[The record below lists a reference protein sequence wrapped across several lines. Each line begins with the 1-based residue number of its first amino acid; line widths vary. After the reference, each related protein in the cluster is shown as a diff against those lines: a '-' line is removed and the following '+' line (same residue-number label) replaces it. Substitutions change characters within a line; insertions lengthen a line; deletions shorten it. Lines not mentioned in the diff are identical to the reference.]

1 MNKPVKT
8 KVPKS
13 GVKAKRISVIY
24 FDDIPYS
31 NRLERPFEDPS
42 YGDAE
47 LTLVKAIALL
57 NDPAMKDDGGGVP
70 ECREPTWRE
79 LASPTNLQPLAWEL
93 WKIAKTRKVLA
104 ALRG

>member
-1 MNKPVKT
+1 
-8 KVPKS
+8 
-13 GVKAKRISVIY
+13 
-24 FDDIPYS
+24 
-31 NRLERPFEDPS
+31 
-42 YGDAE
+42 
-47 LTLVKAIALL
+47 
-57 NDPAMKDDGGGVP
+57 VP